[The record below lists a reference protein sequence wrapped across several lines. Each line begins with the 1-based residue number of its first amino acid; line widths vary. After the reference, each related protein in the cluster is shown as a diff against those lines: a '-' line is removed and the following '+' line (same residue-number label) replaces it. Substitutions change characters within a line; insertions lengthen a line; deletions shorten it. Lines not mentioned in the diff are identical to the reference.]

1 MISFFKKSIFLV
13 LILVLLS
20 PSTAHADVADA
31 TPIGAPQSVN
41 KPTAVLIADTTDVTV
56 TWTKLTDAQSSGSPV
71 TGYQAV
77 PYYGSGFTTL
87 ALNSCSTGATGD
99 HCTVSGLAFGVTYQ
113 FKVLATNSN
122 GTSTS
127 VFSDPV
133 TAPLQTQTVSITGA
147 PTSYTY
153 GSADFK
159 LAATASS
166 GLAVAWTASPS
177 DSLHPPR

>member
-31 TPIGAPQSVN
+31 TPIGAPQSVD

-87 ALNSCSTGATGD
+87 ALN
-99 HCTVSGLAFGVTYQ
+99 
-113 FKVLATNSN
+113 
-122 GTSTS
+122 
-127 VFSDPV
+127 
-133 TAPLQTQTVSITGA
+133 
-147 PTSYTY
+147 
-153 GSADFK
+153 
-159 LAATASS
+159 
-166 GLAVAWTASPS
+166 
-177 DSLHPPR
+177 